1 MALIYEVIV
10 CLKRTYY
17 LFNVNTIIQNL
28 NCQNLDAKYCG
39 SLFFS
44 SALFIDFEVFFFFV
58 LAICCCFF
66 FAVISRSCDLP
77 FYFMHSV
84 RIKLNV

>member
-10 CLKRTYY
+10 CLKRTNY
-17 LFNVNTIIQNL
+17 LFNANTIIQNL
-28 NCQNLDAKYCG
+28 NCQNLDTKYCG

-44 SALFIDFEVFFFFV
+44 SLLFIGFEVFLFLFV
-58 LAICCCFF
+58 LAICFFF